1 LGKAGKELET
11 VERKAIRGKK
21 IETIAEKEEIKEENS
36 GVKEWT
42 KENNNEMSNITDSY
56 YKL

>member
-1 LGKAGKELET
+1 MGKAGKELET

-42 KENNNEMSNITDSY
+42 KENNNEMSNITDPY

>member
-11 VERKAIRGKK
+11 VERKTIRGKK
-21 IETIAEKEEIKEENS
+21 IETIAEKEKIKEENS
-36 GVKEWT
+36 EVRKWT
-42 KENNNEMSNITDSY
+42 EENNNEMGNITDPY

>member
-11 VERKAIRGKK
+11 VERKAIREKK

-42 KENNNEMSNITDSY
+42 KENNNEMSNITDPY

>member
-42 KENNNEMSNITDSY
+42 KENNNEMSNITDPY

>member
-1 LGKAGKELET
+1 MGKAGKELET
-11 VERKAIRGKK
+11 VERKAIREKK

-42 KENNNEMSNITDSY
+42 KENNNEMSNITDPY

>member
-1 LGKAGKELET
+1 M
-11 VERKAIRGKK
+11 ERKAIRGKK